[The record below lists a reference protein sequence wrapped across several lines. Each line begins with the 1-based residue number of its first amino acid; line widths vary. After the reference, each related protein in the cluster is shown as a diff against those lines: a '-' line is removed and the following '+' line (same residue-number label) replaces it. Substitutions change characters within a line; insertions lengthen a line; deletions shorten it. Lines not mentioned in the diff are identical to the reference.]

1 MGKLAVSRTKI
12 MFSVGIDIGGT
23 KIAGVLLDSH
33 DQVVASDKVPTPAT
47 DPSALFDCV
56 VDLVQRLGQGHEVSS
71 VGVAAAGFIDSNR
84 SEVIYAPNL
93 SWRNEPLKA
102 KLESKLGLPV
112 VIENDA
118 NAAGWAEYRFGAG
131 RGTKNMVMLTLGT
144 GVGGAI
150 VADGKLY
157 RGGFGIGAEF
167 GHLRFIPDGRQCGC
181 GQRGCLEQYGSGTA
195 LLNSAKELAAS
206 GSSQGEYLRSLSV
219 DPKALTGQHVYQAI
233 QEGDPG
239 ALGLVRDLAAN
250 LGKAL
255 ASIVALLDPEIVVIG
270 GGLSVLGE
278 ILLAPMHKSY
288 LENLPA
294 SGFRPELRL
303 VTAELVNDAGS
314 VGAADLAREFFA
326 AR

>member
-1 MGKLAVSRTKI
+1 
-12 MFSVGIDIGGT
+12 
-23 KIAGVLLDSH
+23 
-33 DQVVASDKVPTPAT
+33 
-47 DPSALFDCV
+47 
-56 VDLVQRLGQGHEVSS
+56 
-71 VGVAAAGFIDSNR
+71 
-84 SEVIYAPNL
+84 
-93 SWRNEPLKA
+93 
-102 KLESKLGLPV
+102 
-112 VIENDA
+112 
-118 NAAGWAEYRFGAG
+118 
-131 RGTKNMVMLTLGT
+131 MVMLTLGT

-167 GHLRFIPDGRQCGC
+167 GHMRFVPDGRECGC

-206 GSSQGEYLRSLSV
+206 DSPQGAYLRSLVS
-219 DPKALTGQHVYQAI
+219 DPASLTGQQVYQAI
-233 QEGDPG
+233 QEADEG
-239 ALGLVRDLAAN
+239 AIGLVEDLATD

-255 ASIVALLDPEIVVIG
+255 ASIVALLDPEIIVIG

-278 ILLAPMHKSY
+278 ILLAPMHRSY

-326 AR
+326 SR

>member
-12 MFSVGIDIGGT
+12 MYSVGIDIGGT

-33 DQVVASDKVPTPAT
+33 DQVLASDKIPTPAT
-47 DPSALFDCV
+47 DPEALFDAV
-56 VDLVQRLGQGHEVSS
+56 LELVRKLADGREVAA

-167 GHLRFIPDGRQCGC
+167 GHLRFVPDGRQCGC

-195 LLNSAKELAAS
+195 LLNSARELAAS
-206 GSSQGEYLRSLSV
+206 DSPQGGYLRSLAS
-219 DPKALTGQHVYQAI
+219 DPASLTGQQVYQAI
-233 QEGDPG
+233 QEADEG
-239 ALGLVRDLAAN
+239 AIGLVEDLATD

-278 ILLAPMHKSY
+278 ILLAPMHRSY

-326 AR
+326 SR